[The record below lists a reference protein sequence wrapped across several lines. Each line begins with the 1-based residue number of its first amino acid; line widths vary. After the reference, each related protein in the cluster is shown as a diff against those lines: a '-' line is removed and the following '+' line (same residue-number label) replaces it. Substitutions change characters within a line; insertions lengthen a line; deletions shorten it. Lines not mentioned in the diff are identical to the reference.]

1 MTAPVKTM
9 AGEHPLIA
17 EVLNWPEGPSFD
29 CKRVGSVESA
39 MKTAV
44 AFANGDGGVL
54 AIGVEDSTKA
64 TGRDRLFG
72 LAEKPEALAELQRH
86 LGSRIVPPLAS
97 LQIEELACA
106 LRDGTQGHIALVR
119 VAASTV
125 VHSVQDGGTY
135 VRVRN
140 TSRQLSA
147 AEIIDLALKRGTAT
161 VVEAPVEVDFALL
174 ETSAWADYRRQRQ
187 LTRPIDEQ
195 LRLLGL
201 AKLDAKGIW
210 RPTRAAVLLFADFP
224 GDLLN
229 SKYAIRLFHYR
240 GFQIEYSANTNL
252 VRPPKTITGPIISQI
267 REAARAVLEELGSGV
282 QVTPAGFELAQ
293 QYPERVIR
301 EAITN
306 AVVHRDYRLQADIH
320 IRIFANRIEIESP
333 GSFPA
338 GVSTANLREAGSR
351 PRNGVLVS
359 HLREFP
365 EPPNLDAGEGV
376 RMMFATMEQSHLY
389 PPVYQT
395 EADLNREVVVVK
407 LLNEARV
414 SAWDQVETWLKTHP
428 SIGNADLRLILNTDK
443 AVKASKMLRQWVDSG
458 LLVPIGAGDR
468 NRRYRRKGLSDTI
481 RELSEQFLLLSAEQR
496 KQPKK

>member
-1 MTAPVKTM
+1 MTVPVKSQ
-9 AGEHPLIA
+9 AGEDPRIA
-17 EVLNWPEGPSFD
+17 ELLNLPEGPTFD
-29 CKRVGSVESA
+29 CKRVGNVDSA
-39 MKTAV
+39 LKTAV

-54 AIGVEDSTKA
+54 VIGVEDMGKA
-64 TGRDRLFG
+64 SGRDRLYG
-72 LAEKPEALAELQRH
+72 LTEKPEALAELHRH
-86 LGSRIVPPLAS
+86 LTTRITPPIAPPT
-97 LQIEELACA
+97 IEEVPCT
-106 LRDGTQGHIALVR
+106 LRDGAAGMIAFVR
-119 VAASTV
+119 IASGTA
-125 VHSVQDGGTY
+125 VHSIQDGGTY

-147 AEIIDLALKRGTAT
+147 TDIIELGLKRGTAT

-174 ETSAWADYRRQRQ
+174 DTLAWKDYRNQRQ

-201 AKLDAKGIW
+201 AKQDAAGVW
-210 RPTRAAVLLFADFP
+210 RPTRAAVLLFAEFP
-224 GDLLN
+224 GELLN
-229 SKYAIRLFHYR
+229 SKFAIRLFHYR

-252 VRPPKTITGPIISQI
+252 VRPPKTITGPIIAQI
-267 REAARAVLEELGSGV
+267 RDAARAVLEELGSGV
-282 QVTPAGFELAQ
+282 QVTPAGFQLAQ

-333 GSFPA
+333 GGFPA
-338 GVSTANLREAGSR
+338 GVTTDNVQEGGSR
-351 PRNGVLVS
+351 PRNRVLVA
-359 HLREFP
+359 HLRDFP

-395 EADLNREVVVVK
+395 EEDIGREVVLVK

-414 SAWDQVETWLKTHP
+414 SAWDQVDTWLKTHD
-428 SIGNADLRLILNTDK
+428 SIGNADLRLILNTDNMT
-443 AVKASKMLRQWVDSG
+443 KASKMLRAWVDAG
-458 LLVPIGAGDR
+458 LLVPIGTSPQ
-468 NRRYRRKGLSDTI
+468 NRRYRRKKLADLWLDLASALS
-481 RELSEQFLLLSAEQR
+481 
-496 KQPKK
+496 KPPGK

>member
-1 MTAPVKTM
+1 MTVPVKSQ
-9 AGEHPLIA
+9 AGEDPRIA
-17 EVLNWPEGPSFD
+17 DVLNLAEGPAFD
-29 CKRVGSVESA
+29 CKRVGNVESSL
-39 MKTAV
+39 KTAV

-54 AIGVEDSTKA
+54 AIGVEDAVKA
-64 TGRDRLFG
+64 SGRERLYG

-86 LGSRIVPPLAS
+86 LSTRITPPIATPLIEGVPC
-97 LQIEELACA
+97 I
-106 LRDGTQGHIALVR
+106 LRDGTPGKIALVR
-119 VAASTV
+119 ITSGMA
-125 VHSVQDGGTY
+125 VHSIQDGGTY

-147 AEIIDLALKRGTAT
+147 MEIIELGLKRGTAT
-161 VVEAPVEVDFALL
+161 VVESPVEVDFALL
-174 ETSAWADYRRQRQ
+174 DTLAWKDYRNQRQ

-201 AKLDAKGIW
+201 AKQNAAGVW
-210 RPTRAAVLLFADFP
+210 RPTLAAVLLFAEFP
-224 GDLLN
+224 GELLN
-229 SKYAIRLFHYR
+229 SKFAIRLFHYR
-240 GFQIEYSANTNL
+240 GFQIEYTANTNL
-252 VRPPKTITGPIISQI
+252 VRPPKTITGPVITQI
-267 REAARAVLEELGSGV
+267 RDAARAVLEELGSGV
-282 QVTPAGFELAQ
+282 QVTAAGFQLAQ

-338 GVSTANLREAGSR
+338 GVTIDTVQDGGSR
-351 PRNGVLVS
+351 PRNRVLVT
-359 HLREFP
+359 HLRDFP

-395 EADLNREVVVVK
+395 EADLGREAIVVK

-414 SAWDQVETWLKTHP
+414 SAWDQVETWLKTHD

-443 AVKASKMLRQWVDSG
+443 TVKASKMLRQWVDAG
-458 LLVPIGAGDR
+458 LLVPVGTGDR
-468 NRRYRRKGLSDTI
+468 NRRYRKKGLMD
-481 RELSEQFLLLSAEQR
+481 LFSEMAELLSKTNS

>member
-1 MTAPVKTM
+1 MTAPVKPH
-9 AGEHPLIA
+9 AGEDPRIA
-17 EVLNWPEGPSFD
+17 ELLNLPEGPSFD
-29 CKRVGSVESA
+29 CKRVGNVDSA
-39 MKTAV
+39 LKTAV

-54 AIGVEDSTKA
+54 VIGVEDTGKA
-64 TGRDRLFG
+64 SGRDRLYG
-72 LAEKPEALAELQRH
+72 LTEKPEALAELHRH
-86 LGSRIVPPLAS
+86 LTTRITPPIAAPT
-97 LQIEELACA
+97 IEEVPCT
-106 LRDGTQGHIALVR
+106 LRDGTVGMIALVR
-119 VAASTV
+119 IASGTA
-125 VHSVQDGGTY
+125 VHSIQDGGTY

-147 AEIIDLALKRGTAT
+147 MDIIELGLKRGTAT
-161 VVEAPVEVDFALL
+161 VVEAPVEVDFTLL
-174 ETSAWADYRRQRQ
+174 DTLAWKDYRNQRQ

-201 AKLDAKGIW
+201 AKQDAAGVW
-210 RPTRAAVLLFADFP
+210 RPTRAAVLLFAEFP
-224 GDLLN
+224 GELLN
-229 SKYAIRLFHYR
+229 SKFAIRLFHYR

-252 VRPPKTITGPIISQI
+252 VRPPKTITGPVIAQI
-267 REAARAVLEELGSGV
+267 RDAARAVLEELGSGV
-282 QVTPAGFELAQ
+282 QVTPAGFQLAQ

-338 GVSTANLREAGSR
+338 GVTSDNVQDGGSR
-351 PRNGVLVS
+351 PRNRVLVT

-376 RMMFATMEQSHLY
+376 RMMYATMEQSHLY

-395 EADLNREVVVVK
+395 EQELGREAVLVK

-414 SAWDQVETWLKTHP
+414 SAWDQVDTWLKTHD
-428 SIGNADLRLILNTDK
+428 SIGNADLRLILNTNNMT
-443 AVKASKMLRQWVDSG
+443 KASKMLRAWVDAG
-458 LLVPIGAGDR
+458 LLVPIGTSPQ
-468 NRRYRRKGLSDTI
+468 NRRYRRKKLADLWLDLAAALS
-481 RELSEQFLLLSAEQR
+481 
-496 KQPKK
+496 KPPGK